1 MLKLNGLD
9 VEFIRFPN
17 GEFQLK
23 EGIKL
28 KDIKTNNLIT
38 FHYSETTGNEDILK
52 LYMLKSHLDE
62 LSDNLVELYLTY
74 VPFSRMDR
82 TEGTGLIFTLR
93 YLAKF
98 INGMKFNR
106 VYILEPHSNV
116 SAALFNKVKIID
128 GTTKILERVLNKD
141 ENVLLVYPDEGA
153 KKRYTVNK
161 GNCQIALGTKTRD
174 FATGKIT
181 SFKIEGNDTDAK
193 KAIILDD
200 LTSFGGTFVAT
211 KEALLERYPHLE
223 TVELIVTHAENSMLK
238 SGLPDKF
245 DQIYTT
251 DSILTDLLNWENV
264 KYKNKVTVFSVH
276 SFLN

>member
-1 MLKLNGLD
+1 MIKLNGSD
-9 VEFIRFPN
+9 VKFIKFPN

-23 EGIKL
+23 ENIEL
-28 KDIKTNNLIT
+28 KDMKTSNLIT
-38 FHYSETTGNEDILK
+38 FHYNEVTGNEDILK

-82 TEGTGLIFTLR
+82 TEGAGLIFTLR

-98 INGMKFNR
+98 INDMKFNR

-128 GTTKILERVLNKD
+128 GTTKILERVLNKN

-153 KKRYTVNK
+153 KKRYAVNK
-161 GNCQIALGTKTRD
+161 DNCQIALGTKMRD

-276 SFLN
+276 SFLS